1 MDSSVIIVDKTD
13 GGRRCPSGREVWT
26 EDVMT
31 VMDQCIQ
38 LPGEISA
45 ILLDHLRT
53 ACSSR
58 GCSAL
63 SQLQKVIRVDSVAES
78 IVELLALRLDEQG
91 TELSTPWPQ
100 ESGRLILEALWP
112 QVWDAWRVKQNW
124 KGCTELSE
132 DVQKRWEQ
140 AKASLKMCRMMG
152 SVGILA
158 ISQLKSMGGSN
169 RSWEELR
176 LRQCD
181 ITRADYSKLL
191 SYLQQGE
198 GQPTTL
204 AAGTE
209 GILESRHLVSAPRPP
224 PHRYH
229 DGGSERLPSCII
241 GRVRSR
247 APYEQLELEPCPGQ
261 LISDVA
267 VDQLSDSVLL
277 EQLCK
282 TRAVFSYT
290 TDGVSYMA
298 VECLTPLSRVWSDP
312 RGQAALVVQIL
323 DPELQPPRV
332 GVFEASLVQ
341 DVLKDNAADRL
352 SEACSRPPWRIS
364 REDLNCWF
372 PCIRREGPAIA
383 QSAQPLWRLQPA
395 GDGLQQFVG
404 LGQGIHTRRESFG
417 KGTLTRPF
425 TPTYIWQT
433 EPPLPSKIV
442 VDLSNHTPNPRPAPP
457 GWVVT
462 QRNARVLVT
471 AAGQHSFGL
480 DDALYGMLWALY
492 RDRQYG
498 TDRSSMTVPTER
510 FLRSLKV
517 LFLAQRRA
525 DADYAVPWNRHFIT
539 CLQQLTKAHLLVG
552 PSAVTYN
559 PHFEFFAS
567 PHPRNEDFGA
577 VREWPPE
584 RALVLLD
591 SIEPGLRQAWLQR
604 AAQHSHPVWI
614 LRLHHPST
622 AAPVDL
628 RTLAHL
634 QARCVTLVPG
644 KSTLLHKR
652 GFWQTAEW
660 DEETTEHAAQ
670 VWIVGGHVDVDQG
683 RAQLADLS
691 LAALGDWTGRRY
703 DFHWCIDRV
712 PRALK
717 LYREHQQD
725 ARQYTFQ
732 GLIGGT
738 DGSANIRTDRMGAG
752 FALGRQKEPLMTYYA
767 SVGGPLA
774 SLRAEA
780 ASLFQLL
787 SRAREQFPGCADL
800 LVFIDCLVLL
810 NILLKWGRSDF
821 QPQPREI
828 VHFDVLVPLLAELR
842 AWPGTVLLVKIKSH
856 AGCLLNER
864 ADALADLGA
873 ASDEEQIFP
882 GPSKYGTLWLR
893 SRVSWRDRVRSEQ
906 LPHILPRD
914 SAPNKSILK
923 QVTAANLFRAMA
935 KRNTHFVRHLF
946 RREEGRI
953 LSRVVSRNED
963 AVLRVWTRVMTDTY
977 PVQTYLHRIGAVKS
991 PHCPH
996 CSDNAIETL
1005 THFACVCP
1013 KFREARTAAHNQLRA
1028 VVAASLQSSLSE
1040 DWHTFEEKSLAATGL
1055 RLQRVRAEEVSLARG
1070 ESGAQD
1076 PAQDTVD
1083 ISRWQPDFVLISWKH
1098 KKIAILELTRPSDVL
1113 AVQLEEAYRRKIQKY
1128 APILSALQYYIQDGW
1143 AIEILP
1149 WVVGI
1154 RGLANT
1160 KHLHAAL
1167 AFLDIP
1173 RQKWK
1178 DVIEDSVLA
1187 SVRALAYMHTIR
1199 YTGAGRR
1206 AAMATDDLSAVGIT
1220 NCGKRRRCATESMEE
1235 TRKRWDNLAD
1245 SIRRRSRGGTWSC
1258 STPSIP
1264 PHLKKKKARESKGEG

>member
-1 MDSSVIIVDKTD
+1 MQVMVRAVAPFLDWLGLLLNMLKSKISAINHATGLPVATDSITFNGVPFTVLPPDAAHKVLGVFMTLTGSYKEHKEYVLAKMKKRCKALAEDDLIPRGGIKELAVTSGIVSIFRASAGVVPWTGAELDDISKMWILAFKQAWEYSTRMDSSVIILDKTD

-31 VMDQCIQ
+31 VMDQCLQ

-132 DVQKRWEQ
+132 DVQKQWEQ
-140 AKASLKMCRMMG
+140 AKASLKMCRMLG

-158 ISQLKSMGGSN
+158 ISQLKATGGSN

-247 APYEQLELEPCPGQ
+247 ASYEQLELEPCPGQ

-298 VECLTPLSRVWSDP
+298 VECLTPLSRVWPDP
-312 RGQAALVVQIL
+312 RGQTALVVQIL

-332 GVFEASLVQ
+332 GVFEASLVR

-492 RDRQYG
+492 RDYQYG
-498 TDRSSMTVPTER
+498 ADRSSMTVPTER
-510 FLRSLKV
+510 FLRSLK
-517 LFLAQRRA
+517 LLCLAQRLA

-591 SIEPGLRQAWLQR
+591 SIEPAWSSPGV
-604 AAQHSHPVWI
+604 APEGC
-614 LRLHHPST
+614 T
-622 AAPVDL
+622 AFPPCLD
-628 RTLAHL
+628 
-634 QARCVTLVPG
+634 
-644 KSTLLHKR
+644 S
-652 GFWQTAEW
+652 
-660 DEETTEHAAQ
+660 
-670 VWIVGGHVDVDQG
+670 
-683 RAQLADLS
+683 S
-691 LAALGDWTGRRY
+691 LASP
-703 DFHWCIDRV
+703 FH
-712 PRALK
+712 
-717 LYREHQQD
+717 
-725 ARQYTFQ
+725 
-732 GLIGGT
+732 
-738 DGSANIRTDRMGAG
+738 GS
-752 FALGRQKEPLMTYYA
+752 
-767 SVGGPLA
+767 
-774 SLRAEA
+774 
-780 ASLFQLL
+780 
-787 SRAREQFPGCADL
+787 
-800 LVFIDCLVLL
+800 
-810 NILLKWGRSDF
+810 
-821 QPQPREI
+821 
-828 VHFDVLVPLLAELR
+828 
-842 AWPGTVLLVKIKSH
+842 
-856 AGCLLNER
+856 
-864 ADALADLGA
+864 
-873 ASDEEQIFP
+873 
-882 GPSKYGTLWLR
+882 PS
-893 SRVSWRDRVRSEQ
+893 
-906 LPHILPRD
+906 
-914 SAPNKSILK
+914 
-923 QVTAANLFRAMA
+923 
-935 KRNTHFVRHLF
+935 
-946 RREEGRI
+946 
-953 LSRVVSRNED
+953 
-963 AVLRVWTRVMTDTY
+963 
-977 PVQTYLHRIGAVKS
+977 
-991 PHCPH
+991 
-996 CSDNAIETL
+996 
-1005 THFACVCP
+1005 
-1013 KFREARTAAHNQLRA
+1013 
-1028 VVAASLQSSLSE
+1028 
-1040 DWHTFEEKSLAATGL
+1040 
-1055 RLQRVRAEEVSLARG
+1055 
-1070 ESGAQD
+1070 
-1076 PAQDTVD
+1076 
-1083 ISRWQPDFVLISWKH
+1083 
-1098 KKIAILELTRPSDVL
+1098 
-1113 AVQLEEAYRRKIQKY
+1113 
-1128 APILSALQYYIQDGW
+1128 
-1143 AIEILP
+1143 
-1149 WVVGI
+1149 
-1154 RGLANT
+1154 
-1160 KHLHAAL
+1160 
-1167 AFLDIP
+1167 
-1173 RQKWK
+1173 
-1178 DVIEDSVLA
+1178 
-1187 SVRALAYMHTIR
+1187 
-1199 YTGAGRR
+1199 
-1206 AAMATDDLSAVGIT
+1206 
-1220 NCGKRRRCATESMEE
+1220 
-1235 TRKRWDNLAD
+1235 
-1245 SIRRRSRGGTWSC
+1245 
-1258 STPSIP
+1258 
-1264 PHLKKKKARESKGEG
+1264 